1 MVEVIREWAG
11 KERLFRLKFGNVLDL
26 EQAVGSGV
34 GEIFLRVAGGRFGVK
49 DVYHTIRLGL
59 IGAGTGLIDAK
70 RLMEA
75 HFDQRPYLENATLA
89 GEILSDLMT
98 GIEPVAD
105 KDGQEGKGGHEPH
118 KFSEISQI
126 CRTFHMSPLDL
137 REMRYADFINMVRGF
152 NAASEKKAPHLTEE
166 EFIDILNRY
175 EPEAL
180 K

>member
-1 MVEVIREWAG
+1 MVDVIREWAG

-26 EQAVGSGV
+26 EEAVGSGV

-126 CRTFHMSPLDL
+126 CRTFNVSPLDL

-180 K
+180 Q